1 MTALRPPAASVVAVA
16 LVALDAL
23 VRVAGGQYAGATV
36 LLLGACGVA
45 LLPFLPR
52 ELGTP
57 SLQAAPKVPVR
68 GLVSSQAAGE
78 SGAPP
83 APPSPFGG
91 AGGGSTRTQ
100 TPSRTS

>member
-36 LLLGACGVA
+36 LLLAACGVA

-57 SLQAAPKVPVR
+57 SLQAAVFKCPMTT
-68 GLVSSQAAGE
+68 GNML
-78 SGAPP
+78 
-83 APPSPFGG
+83 GG
-91 AGGGSTRTQ
+91 IAR
-100 TPSRTS
+100 